1 VLSSSVTWFAYDFV
15 VAPLML
21 HGGRAILRAFG
32 PQEFDRLYEARVHSA
47 TWRGSVDPDALRE
60 RMAHAGEWFE
70 GRLDLAIECDGQ
82 LVGTIGARATV
93 GFTPPGVCEL
103 GIELFDEARGNGVGT
118 EAVRLIT
125 EWLLENDYPRVQAT
139 TDVGNAPMR
148 RVLEKLGF
156 EEEGVLRAFM
166 PDGDRRADYV
176 LYAITR

>member
-1 VLSSSVTWFAYDFV
+1 
-15 VAPLML
+15 ML
-21 HGGRAILRAFG
+21 HGGRVILRAIRT
-32 PQEFDRLYEARVHSA
+32 QEFDRLYEARVHSA
-47 TWRGSVDPDALRE
+47 AWRGPVNSDALRE
-60 RMAHAGEWFE
+60 RMAHSGEWFE
-70 GRLDLAIECDGQ
+70 GRLDLAIESDGR

-103 GIELFDEARGNGVGT
+103 GIELFDEVRGKGVGT

-139 TDVGNAPMR
+139 TDVRNAPMR

-166 PDGDRRADYV
+166 PDGDGRADYL

>member
-1 VLSSSVTWFAYDFV
+1 L
-15 VAPLML
+15 
-21 HGGRAILRAFG
+21 
-32 PQEFDRLYEARVHSA
+32 
-47 TWRGSVDPDALRE
+47 DALRE
-60 RMAHAGEWFE
+60 RIADSGEWFE
-70 GRLDLAIECDGQ
+70 GRLDLAIEWGGR
-82 LVGTIGARATV
+82 LVGTISARATA

-103 GIELFDEARGNGVGT
+103 GIELFDEVRGKGVGT
-118 EAVRLIT
+118 EAVRLVT

-139 TDVGNAPMR
+139 TDVRNAPMR